1 MSTSTSPYE
10 YLQTFDG
17 DPTYFV
23 AHKKTQRLGQR
34 FFNALN
40 DNDQRFLRQSNVNP
54 FYSDHPQDVQNAVNY
69 LLSMGSDN

>member
-1 MSTSTSPYE
+1 MQQTSPYE

-23 AHKKTQRLGQR
+23 AHKNDQRLGQR

-40 DNDQRFLRQSNVNP
+40 DNDQWFLRQSNVNP
-54 FYSDHPQDVQNAVNY
+54 FYSDNRQDVQNAVDY
-69 LLSMGSDN
+69 LLSIGNDL